1 MAPTFEGCY
10 THNNARLHVMYNKT
24 THFRTCIEHV
34 YGLSHHLFTK
44 GSRVHGK
51 SRSYR
56 VISIQKC
63 PSTMTSYTG
72 SEYLERMVCW
82 KSRGFAKHSG
92 VSQWVMMTDSTSHP
106 DHIRVQGL
114 NQSHSVSG
122 VCNDS
127 IYSLDAHFLWQDN
140 LHPLDIIWQGLI
152 DCNDCEPNNTFES
165 CHGKDMD
172 TEVSFTEHLH
182 HLLILQMKSCPWI
195 LKGGWDKFT
204 PICSHSLPAQ
214 SSTSSLWGNEWS
226 LS

>member
-10 THNNARLHVMYNKT
+10 THNNARLHVIYNKT

-92 VSQWVMMTDSTSHP
+92 VSQWFMMTDSTSHP

-114 NQSHSVSG
+114 NHSHSVSG

-127 IYSLDAHFLWQDN
+127 IYSLDVHFLWQDN
-140 LHPLDIIWQGLI
+140 LHSLDIIWQGLI
-152 DCNDCEPNNTFES
+152 DCNDWTKQHFWIMPWKRHGHWSVLHWTFTSLANTPN
-165 CHGKDMD
+165 
-172 TEVSFTEHLH
+172 EVMSLNF
-182 HLLILQMKSCPWI
+182 
-195 LKGGWDKFT
+195 GWLGQVHTHMLSQSPSTKF
-204 PICSHSLPAQ
+204 
-214 SSTSSLWGNEWS
+214 NKFFMR
-226 LS
+226 